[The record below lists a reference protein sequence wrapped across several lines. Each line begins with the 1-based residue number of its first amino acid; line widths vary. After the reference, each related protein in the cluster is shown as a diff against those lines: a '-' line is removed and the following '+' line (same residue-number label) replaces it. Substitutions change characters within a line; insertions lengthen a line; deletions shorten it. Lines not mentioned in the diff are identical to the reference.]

1 MPKNICP
8 ICHKEYEYQLRV
20 SVVDGKT
27 TCLHDSKIPTDK
39 TRLKRHENYDVS
51 MMALKMA
58 AEQKRMD
65 MEMGVNKMEVVRS
78 YQKGSF
84 GKTEMLPQKVID
96 SIREKVTPELQE

>member
-1 MPKNICP
+1 MSKNICP
-8 ICHKEYEYQLRV
+8 VCLRPYEYQLRV

-27 TCLHDSKIPTDK
+27 TCLHDSKIPTNK
-39 TRLKRHENYDVS
+39 TRLKRHENYDAS

-65 MEMGVNKMEVVRS
+65 LEMGVNKEVSVQS

-84 GKTEMLPQKVID
+84 GKTEMLPQKVIE
-96 SIREKVTPELQE
+96 SLEKKIAPELQE

>member
-1 MPKNICP
+1 MSKNICP

-27 TCLHDSKIPTDK
+27 TCLHDSKVPTNK

-65 MEMGVNKMEVVRS
+65 LEMGVNKEIPITS
-78 YQKGSF
+78 YQKGSE
-84 GKTEMLPQKVID
+84 GKTAMLPEKVVRSIEQKVAP
-96 SIREKVTPELQE
+96 SLKE